1 MAGGARAGRGGRK
14 GDSVRLRLQN
24 IYGQNKWQLLAAAQV
39 PHNGIDDVQE
49 AYVVVAGSKGD
60 TEREKGPVRGRETL
74 CWWGEVSQETGSA
87 ADSRQKQAKVDSIRS
102 KWHTATS
109 NRERKRKG
117 EGKRERDR
125 EGGGRERTLASRH
138 FFFHFPTTH

>member
-1 MAGGARAGRGGRK
+1 MIMVCRQKRGCGRGGKGRKGRK

-60 TEREKGPVRGRETL
+60 TERDR
-74 CWWGEVSQETGSA
+74 A
-87 ADSRQKQAKVDSIRS
+87 
-102 KWHTATS
+102 
-109 NRERKRKG
+109 RER
-117 EGKRERDR
+117 ERERDIVLV
-125 EGGGRERTLASRH
+125 GGSVTGNRKCGR
-138 FFFHFPTTH
+138 

>member
-1 MAGGARAGRGGRK
+1 MIMVCRQKRGCGRRGKGRK

-60 TEREKGPVRGRETL
+60 TERERARE
-74 CWWGEVSQETGSA
+74 
-87 ADSRQKQAKVDSIRS
+87 
-102 KWHTATS
+102 
-109 NRERKRKG
+109 
-117 EGKRERDR
+117 RERDIVLV
-125 EGGGRERTLASRH
+125 GGSVTGNRKCGR
-138 FFFHFPTTH
+138 

>member
-1 MAGGARAGRGGRK
+1 MASCTGKGERGCHDNGVQTEEGLWQGGKGKK

-60 TEREKGPVRGRETL
+60 T
-74 CWWGEVSQETGSA
+74 
-87 ADSRQKQAKVDSIRS
+87 
-102 KWHTATS
+102 
-109 NRERKRKG
+109 
-117 EGKRERDR
+117 
-125 EGGGRERTLASRH
+125 
-138 FFFHFPTTH
+138 